1 MARRRSLRFASLRP
15 EQLPDEELLD
25 RCGQGDS
32 DAFRILM
39 QRHEDRVFAIALRM
53 TGSRADALDATQEAF
68 IAAYRRLGSF
78 RRDSAFSTWI
88 YRIAVNTSHDLLR
101 KRKRTATDELPQQDK
116 DPSQVSVEDTAG
128 LRTDLAR
135 ALAELPAEHREAVLL
150 HDLGGVPYDEIAT
163 LTGVALG
170 TVKSR
175 ISRGRGRLAQLLEPD
190 RRSAPS
196 KEVT

>member
-1 MARRRSLRFASLRP
+1 MRP
-15 EQLPDEELLD
+15 EEPQDEQLLD
-25 RCGQGDS
+25 RCQKGDP

-78 RRDSAFSTWI
+78 RRDAAFSTWI

-101 KRKRTATDELPQQDK
+101 KRKRTAADELTDQQEGA
-116 DPSQVSVEDTAG
+116 PHTSVEDTAG

-135 ALAELPAEHREAVLL
+135 ALAELPEEHREAVLL
-150 HDLGGVPYDEIAT
+150 HDLGGVPYEEIAS